1 MVFTPETI
9 SLIKLLCKNDI
20 PFDIYI
26 FDAFETLESELT
38 VQILSPSFDNVEI
51 DAMTLSEPN
60 GLLEVLIRNVGED
73 EKLIS
78 DLTAEEAFEYFKDI
92 YERAN
97 KEYE

>member
-78 DLTAEEAFEYFKDI
+78 DLTAEEAFKFFKERYDETRRDEY
-92 YERAN
+92 
-97 KEYE
+97 